1 MREVVLDTETT
12 GLNPDKGDRLVE
24 IGAIEL
30 INHIPTGQTF
40 HSYLNPMIEGEMPEE
55 SFKIHGLSTDFL
67 SNKPFFSE
75 IIENFVN
82 FVGNSKLIIHNA
94 KFDIGFINYEIQRL

>member
-12 GLNPDKGDRLVE
+12 GLNPEKGDKIIE

-30 INHIPTGQTF
+30 MNHIPTGNSF
-40 HSYLNPMIEGEMPEE
+40 HSYLNPMIDGEMPED

-67 SNKPFFSE
+67 SDKPLFSE
-75 IIENFVN
+75 IIE
-82 FVGNSKLIIHNA
+82 S
-94 KFDIGFINYEIQRL
+94 FITFLLFFSIDLPGL